1 MLVFIDESGDP
12 GFKIGEGSSAYFVIS
27 LVIFDDHLEAEKA
40 SVTIKELRRNLG
52 LSDKYEFKF
61 NTTKKEI
68 IRNFI
73 ETVRKFKFCVRA
85 MVVDKKG
92 IYHKRLRSD
101 KESFYN
107 YFIMQ
112 LLDKSKGRLF
122 DAKLFFDSR
131 GERVVRNELRSYLSK
146 RLNNSENHI
155 FSKFKFVDSKQNTLV
170 QLADIVSGSIM
181 YRYTKSDTS
190 FLQKLK
196 RQGRIEDL
204 WEFK

>member
-112 LLDKSKGRLF
+112 LLDKSKNRLI

-131 GERVVRNELRSYLSK
+131 GERAVRNELRSYLSK

-181 YRYTKSDTS
+181 YRYTKGDTS